1 LNFVYAPLNHKEVS
15 LTRIYNLEL
24 QKMKKDADKHLEE
37 NKDEID
43 KAALKRGCKIT
54 VRIDKLEYHHGSST
68 EMNMDDFTYRY
79 FEPKGKSTLEERI
92 YNLVGKVITDDLTID
107 EEGKKTRDGFIDTDV
122 EINLEVYEKKQPQLG
137 KVGNYSI
144 YNNLGGKKQ
153 IFFHLD
159 IPKETY
165 DYLDKVRSSNDEL
178 EFFAQVEAPKKDEV
192 EYVVPVGRK
201 PDIEGKVYRSVF
213 RSLHSFGKR

>member
-1 LNFVYAPLNHKEVS
+1 M
-15 LTRIYNLEL
+15 TRIYNLEL
-24 QKMKKDADKHLEE
+24 QKTKKDADKYLEE

-43 KAALKRGCKIT
+43 KAILKRGCKIT
-54 VRIDKLEYHHGSST
+54 VRIDKLEYHHSSST

-79 FEPKGKSTLEERI
+79 FEPKGKSILEERI
-92 YNLVGKVITDDLTID
+92 YSLVGKVITDNLVTDK
-107 EEGKKTRDGFIDTDV
+107 EGNNARDSFIDTDV
-122 EINLEVYEKKQPQLG
+122 EIILEVYDKEQPKLG
-137 KVGNYSI
+137 QVGNYSI

-165 DYLDKVRSSNDEL
+165 DYLNNIRSSNDEL
-178 EFFAQVEAPKKDEV
+178 EFFSQVEAPKKDEV
-192 EYVVPVGRK
+192 EYITPIGRK

-213 RSLHSFGKR
+213 RSLHSFGKKNKNNEY

>member
-1 LNFVYAPLNHKEVS
+1 M
-15 LTRIYNLEL
+15 TRIYNLEL
-24 QKMKKDADKHLEE
+24 QKMKKDVDKHLEE

-43 KAALKRGCKIT
+43 KAILKRGCKIT

-79 FEPKGKSTLEERI
+79 FEPEGKSTLEEGI
-92 YNLVGKVITDDLTID
+92 YSLMGKVIRDDLTVGD
-107 EEGKKTRDGFIDTDV
+107 DGRTTQDGFIDTDV
-122 EINLEVYEKKQPQLG
+122 EITLTVYDKEQPRLG

-144 YNNLGGKKQ
+144 YNNLGGRKQ
-153 IFFHLD
+153 ILFHLD
-159 IPKETY
+159 IPKQTY
-165 DYLDKVRSSNDEL
+165 DYLDKARSSNDEL

-213 RSLHSFGKR
+213 RSLHSFGKK

>member
-1 LNFVYAPLNHKEVS
+1 M
-15 LTRIYNLEL
+15 TRIYNLEL
-24 QKMKKDADKHLEE
+24 QKIKRDVDKHLEE

-43 KAALKRGCKIT
+43 KAILKRGCKIT

-79 FEPKGKSTLEERI
+79 FEPKGKSTIEEGI
-92 YNLVGKVITDDLTID
+92 YSLMGKVIRDDLTVGDDGRTIQ
-107 EEGKKTRDGFIDTDV
+107 DGFIDTDV
-122 EINLEVYEKKQPQLG
+122 EITLTVYDKEQPRLG

-144 YNNLGGKKQ
+144 YNNLGGRKQ
-153 IFFHLD
+153 LLFHLD

-165 DYLDKVRSSNDEL
+165 AYLDKAKSSKDEL

-201 PDIEGKVYRSVF
+201 PDIEGKVYRSDF
-213 RSLHSFGKR
+213 RSLHSFGKNKD

>member
-1 LNFVYAPLNHKEVS
+1 
-15 LTRIYNLEL
+15 
-24 QKMKKDADKHLEE
+24 MKKDVDKLLEE

-43 KAALKRGCKIT
+43 KAILKRGCKIT
-54 VRIDKLEYHHGSST
+54 VRIDKLEYHHGISI

-92 YNLVGKVITDDLTID
+92 YSLIGKVVIDDWTID
-107 EEGKKTRDGFIDTDV
+107 EGGNKTRDGLIDTDV
-122 EINLEVYEKKQPQLG
+122 EITLEVYDKEQPKLG

-144 YNNLGGKKQ
+144 YNNLGGKRQ
-153 IFFHLD
+153 ILFHLD

-165 DYLDKVRSSNDEL
+165 DYLDKTRSSNDEL
-178 EFFAQVEAPKKDEV
+178 EFFAQVEAPKKNEV

-201 PDIEGKVYRSVF
+201 PDIEGKVYRSDF
-213 RSLHSFGKR
+213 RSLHSFGKK

>member
-1 LNFVYAPLNHKEVS
+1 M
-15 LTRIYNLEL
+15 TRIYNLEL
-24 QKMKKDADKHLEE
+24 QKMKKDVDKHLEE

-43 KAALKRGCKIT
+43 KAILKRGCMIT

-79 FEPKGKSTLEERI
+79 FEPEGKSTIEEGI
-92 YNLVGKVITDDLTID
+92 YSLMGKVIRDDLTLGD
-107 EEGKKTRDGFIDTDV
+107 DGRTTQDGFIDTDV
-122 EINLEVYEKKQPQLG
+122 EITLTVYDKEQPRLG

-144 YNNLGGKKQ
+144 YNSLGGKKQ
-153 IFFHLD
+153 ILFHLD

-165 DYLDKVRSSNDEL
+165 NYLDKARSSNDEL

-213 RSLHSFGKR
+213 RSLHSFTTK

>member
-1 LNFVYAPLNHKEVS
+1 M
-15 LTRIYNLEL
+15 TRIYNLEL

-92 YNLVGKVITDDLTID
+92 YSLMGKVIRDDLTVGDDGRTIQ
-107 EEGKKTRDGFIDTDV
+107 DGFIDTDV
-122 EINLEVYEKKQPQLG
+122 EITLTVYDKEQPKLG

-144 YNNLGGKKQ
+144 YNNLGGRKQ
-153 IFFHLD
+153 LLFHLD

-165 DYLDKVRSSNDEL
+165 TYLDKARSSNDEL

-213 RSLHSFGKR
+213 RSLHSFGKK

>member
-1 LNFVYAPLNHKEVS
+1 M
-15 LTRIYNLEL
+15 TRIYNLEL
-24 QKMKKDADKHLEE
+24 QKIKKDADKHLEE

-43 KAALKRGCKIT
+43 KAVLKRGCKIT
-54 VRIDKLEYHHGSST
+54 IRIDKLEYHHDNST

-92 YNLVGKVITDDLTID
+92 YSLVGKVVTDDLSID
-107 EEGKKTRDGFIDTDV
+107 EGGNKTRDCFIDTDV
-122 EINLEVYEKKQPQLG
+122 EITLEVYEKEQPKLG
-137 KVGNYSI
+137 QVGYYSI

-165 DYLDKVRSSNDEL
+165 DYLDNTRSSNDEL

-192 EYVVPVGRK
+192 EYVLPVGGK

>member
-1 LNFVYAPLNHKEVS
+1 MEDENCWRNKIYWHPYFFGKFNWGH
-15 LTRIYNLEL
+15 RI
-24 QKMKKDADKHLEE
+24 KKDSL
-37 NKDEID
+37 ID
-43 KAALKRGCKIT
+43 I
-54 VRIDKLEYHHGSST
+54 
-68 EMNMDDFTYRY
+68 
-79 FEPKGKSTLEERI
+79 
-92 YNLVGKVITDDLTID
+92 
-107 EEGKKTRDGFIDTDV
+107 DV
-122 EINLEVYEKKQPQLG
+122 EITLEVYDKEQPKLG

-165 DYLDKVRSSNDEL
+165 SYLDKARSSNDEL

-201 PDIEGKVYRSVF
+201 PDIEGKVYRSVSH
-213 RSLHSFGKR
+213 SLHSFGKK

>member
-1 LNFVYAPLNHKEVS
+1 
-15 LTRIYNLEL
+15 
-24 QKMKKDADKHLEE
+24 MKKDVDKHLEE
-37 NKDEID
+37 NKDEIN
-43 KAALKRGCKIT
+43 KAIIRRGCNIT
-54 VRIDKLEYHHGSST
+54 IRIDKLEYHHGSST

-79 FEPKGKSTLEERI
+79 FEPEGKSSLEERI
-92 YNLVGKVITDDLTID
+92 YSLEGKIIHDDLIID
-107 EEGKKTRDGFIDTDV
+107 EEGKKTHDGFIDTDV
-122 EINLEVYEKKQPQLG
+122 EITLEVYDKEQPKLG

-144 YNNLGGKKQ
+144 YNNFGGKKQ
-153 IFFHLD
+153 LLFHLD

-165 DYLDKVRSSNDEL
+165 DYLDKARSSNDEL

-213 RSLHSFGKR
+213 RSLHSFTKK

>member
-1 LNFVYAPLNHKEVS
+1 
-15 LTRIYNLEL
+15 
-24 QKMKKDADKHLEE
+24 MKKDVDKHLEE

-43 KAALKRGCKIT
+43 KAILKRGCKIT

-79 FEPKGKSTLEERI
+79 FEPNGKSSIEEGI
-92 YNLVGKVITDDLTID
+92 YSLMGKVIRDDLTLGD
-107 EEGKKTRDGFIDTDV
+107 DGRTTQDGFIDTDV
-122 EINLEVYEKKQPQLG
+122 EITLTVYDKEQPRLG

-144 YNNLGGKKQ
+144 YNNLGGRKQ
-153 IFFHLD
+153 ILFHLD
-159 IPKETY
+159 IPKQTY
-165 DYLDKVRSSNDEL
+165 NYLDKARSSNDEL

-213 RSLHSFGKR
+213 RSLHSFGKK

>member
-1 LNFVYAPLNHKEVS
+1 M
-15 LTRIYNLEL
+15 TRIYNLEL
-24 QKMKKDADKHLEE
+24 QKIKKDADKHLEE
-37 NKDEID
+37 KKDEID
-43 KAALKRGCKIT
+43 KAVLKRGCKIT
-54 VRIDKLEYHHGSST
+54 VRIDKLEYHHDSST

-92 YNLVGKVITDDLTID
+92 YSLVGKVTTDNLVTDK
-107 EEGKKTRDGFIDTDV
+107 EGNKTRDSFIDTDV
-122 EINLEVYEKKQPQLG
+122 EITLEVYDKEQPKLG

-165 DYLDKVRSSNDEL
+165 DYLDNIRSSNDEL
-178 EFFAQVEAPKKDEV
+178 EFFAQVESPKKNEFD
-192 EYVVPVGRK
+192 YVVPVGRK
-201 PDIEGKVYRSVF
+201 PEIEGKVYRSVF
-213 RSLHSFGKR
+213 RSLHSFGKK

>member
-1 LNFVYAPLNHKEVS
+1 M
-15 LTRIYNLEL
+15 TRIYNLEL
-24 QKMKKDADKHLEE
+24 QKIKKDADKHLEE

-43 KAALKRGCKIT
+43 KAILKRGCKIT
-54 VRIDKLEYHHGSST
+54 VRIDKLEYHHSSST
-68 EMNMDDFTYRY
+68 EMNMDDFTHRY
-79 FEPKGKSTLEERI
+79 FEPEGKSSLEERI
-92 YNLVGKVITDDLTID
+92 YSLVGKVITDDLTID
-107 EEGKKTRDGFIDTDV
+107 EGGNKTRDCFIETDV
-122 EINLEVYEKKQPQLG
+122 EVNLEVYDKEQPQLG

-144 YNNLGGKKQ
+144 YNNLEGRKQ

-165 DYLDKVRSSNDEL
+165 DYLNKTRSSNDEL
-178 EFFAQVEAPKKDEV
+178 EFFAQVEAPKKNEV

>member
-1 LNFVYAPLNHKEVS
+1 M
-15 LTRIYNLEL
+15 TRIYNLEL
-24 QKMKKDADKHLEE
+24 QKIKKDVEKHLEE

-43 KAALKRGCKIT
+43 KAILRRGCKIT
-54 VRIDKLEYHHGSST
+54 VRIDKLEYHHGISI

-79 FEPKGKSTLEERI
+79 FEPEGKPSLEEHI
-92 YNLVGKVITDDLTID
+92 YSLMGKVIRDDLTVGD
-107 EEGKKTRDGFIDTDV
+107 DGRTTQDGFIDTDV
-122 EINLEVYEKKQPQLG
+122 EITLTVYDKEQPKLG

-144 YNNLGGKKQ
+144 YNSLGGRKQ
-153 IFFHLD
+153 ILFHLD

-165 DYLDKVRSSNDEL
+165 DFLDKARSSNDEL
-178 EFFAQVEAPKKDEV
+178 EFFAQVEVPKKDEV

-213 RSLHSFGKR
+213 RSLHSFGKK

>member
-1 LNFVYAPLNHKEVS
+1 
-15 LTRIYNLEL
+15 
-24 QKMKKDADKHLEE
+24 MKKDVDKHLEE

-92 YNLVGKVITDDLTID
+92 YSLVGKVITDDLTID
-107 EEGKKTRDGFIDTDV
+107 KGGNKTRDDFIDTDV
-122 EINLEVYEKKQPQLG
+122 EITLEVYDKEQPKLG

-178 EFFAQVEAPKKDEV
+178 EFFAQVEVPKKDEV

-213 RSLHSFGKR
+213 RSLHSFGKK

>member
-1 LNFVYAPLNHKEVS
+1 M
-15 LTRIYNLEL
+15 TRIYNLEL
-24 QKMKKDADKHLEE
+24 QKIKKDVEKHLEE

-43 KAALKRGCKIT
+43 KAILRRGCKIT
-54 VRIDKLEYHHGSST
+54 VRIDKLEYHHGISI

-79 FEPKGKSTLEERI
+79 FEPEGKPSLEEHI
-92 YNLVGKVITDDLTID
+92 YSLMGKVIRDDLTVGD
-107 EEGKKTRDGFIDTDV
+107 DGRTTQDGFIDTDV
-122 EINLEVYEKKQPQLG
+122 EITLTVYDKEQPKLG

-144 YNNLGGKKQ
+144 YNSLGGRKQ
-153 IFFHLD
+153 ILFHLD

-165 DYLDKVRSSNDEL
+165 DFLDKARSSNDEL
-178 EFFAQVEAPKKDEV
+178 EFFAQVEVPKKDEV

-213 RSLHSFGKR
+213 RSLHSFTTK

>member
-1 LNFVYAPLNHKEVS
+1 
-15 LTRIYNLEL
+15 
-24 QKMKKDADKHLEE
+24 MKKDVDKHLKE

-54 VRIDKLEYHHGSST
+54 VSIDKLEYHHDSST

-92 YNLVGKVITDDLTID
+92 YSLVGKVTTDNLVTDK
-107 EEGKKTRDGFIDTDV
+107 EGNKTRDSFIDTDV
-122 EINLEVYEKKQPQLG
+122 EITLEVYDKEQPKLG

-165 DYLDKVRSSNDEL
+165 DYLDNIRSSNDEL
-178 EFFAQVEAPKKDEV
+178 EFFAQVESPKKNEFD
-192 EYVVPVGRK
+192 YVVPVGRK
-201 PDIEGKVYRSVF
+201 PEIEGKVYRSVF
-213 RSLHSFGKR
+213 RSLHSFGKK

>member
-1 LNFVYAPLNHKEVS
+1 M
-15 LTRIYNLEL
+15 TRIYNLEL
-24 QKMKKDADKHLEE
+24 QKMKKDVDKHLEE

-43 KAALKRGCKIT
+43 KAILKRGCKIT
-54 VRIDKLEYHHGSST
+54 VRIEKLEFHHGSST

-79 FEPKGKSTLEERI
+79 FEPEGKSSIEEGI
-92 YNLVGKVITDDLTID
+92 YSLMGKVIRDDLTVGD
-107 EEGKKTRDGFIDTDV
+107 DGRTTQDGFIDTDV
-122 EINLEVYEKKQPQLG
+122 EITLTVYDKEQPKLG

-144 YNNLGGKKQ
+144 YKNLGGKKQ

-159 IPKETY
+159 IPKQTY
-165 DYLDKVRSSNDEL
+165 NYLDKARSSNDEL

-213 RSLHSFGKR
+213 RSLHSVG

>member
-1 LNFVYAPLNHKEVS
+1 M
-15 LTRIYNLEL
+15 TRIYNLEL
-24 QKMKKDADKHLEE
+24 QKTKKDADKYLEE

-43 KAALKRGCKIT
+43 KAILKRGCKIT
-54 VRIDKLEYHHGSST
+54 VRIDKLEYHHSSST

-79 FEPKGKSTLEERI
+79 FEPKGKSILEERI
-92 YNLVGKVITDDLTID
+92 YSLVGRVITDNLVTDK
-107 EEGKKTRDGFIDTDV
+107 EGNKTRDSFIDTDV
-122 EINLEVYEKKQPQLG
+122 EITLEVYDKEQPKLG

-165 DYLDKVRSSNDEL
+165 DYLNNIRSSNDEL
-178 EFFAQVEAPKKDEV
+178 EFFTQVEAPKKDEV
-192 EYVVPVGRK
+192 EYITPIGRK

-213 RSLHSFGKR
+213 RSLHSFGKKNKNKEY